1 MSKLIP
7 ITLLALALPTLAGAA
22 PKGAPAKGDVLPF
35 TATEKT
41 LPNGLKIIVV
51 PTGFPNLVSV
61 QIPVQTGSRN
71 EIEPGKSGFAH
82 FFEHMMFRGTKAYP
96 PEKYQEVITRSGA
109 RQNAYTSDDLT
120 NYHTTF
126 AKEDLET
133 ILKVEADRFQNLE
146 YSEPAFRT
154 EAQAVLGEYH
164 KSAANPSRRLDE
176 LLATTAFSAHTYKH
190 TTLGFYDDIKA
201 MPGYYEYSKQF
212 FRRWYTPDNAT
223 IFVVGD
229 FDDAKVMAAIRQH
242 YGTWTSRSADVK
254 IPVEPRQTAWKEAH
268 LDWPSPTLPRHLH
281 AWHVPGFSTSNLDS
295 AVRDIL
301 GEYLVGQTSPVYKE
315 LVLEKGLAEQV
326 GVWSGFRRD
335 PNLFS
340 ILAVMKTEA
349 ARNAVQDAFN
359 KAVNDLAKGR
369 VDAQRVK
376 EIQSNARYA
385 FLMSLETPADVAVQL
400 SWYTG
405 VGGSPQAM
413 EKHFQNMAQVK
424 PADLVEYVKK
434 HLQARNRTMVS
445 LTPKA
450 PAAQGGD
457 K

>member
-1 MSKLIP
+1 MRRLLL
-7 ITLLALALPTLAGAA
+7 LLALLSGGSALAQKNAFFPYPMTCDRLENSLQ
-22 PKGAPAKGDVLPF
+22 VCRVPF
-35 TATEKT
+35 NS
-41 LPNGLKIIVV
+41 PGLVAYYTSMRV
-51 PTGFPNLVSV
+51 
-61 QIPVQTGSRN
+61 GSRN
-71 EIEPGKSGFAH
+71 EVEPGHSGFAH
-82 FFEHMMFRGTKAYP
+82 FFEHMMFRGTKKVPGSAR
-96 PEKYQEVITRSGA
+96 EKFISQGGFADNAFTTPDITVY
-109 RQNAYTSDDLT
+109 N
-120 NYHTTF
+120 TF
-126 AKEDLET
+126 GPNDRLLEL
-133 ILKVEADRFQNLE
+133 IEIEADRFQNLE
-146 YSEPAFRT
+146 YAEPAFRT

-164 KSAANPSRRLDE
+164 KNAANPSRKLDE
-176 LLATTAFSAHTYKH
+176 LLADTAFTAHTYKH

-242 YGTWTSRSADVK
+242 YGTWTSKSANVK
-254 IPVEPRQTAWKEAH
+254 IPVEPKQTMWKEAH

-281 AWHVPGFSTSNLDS
+281 AWHVPGFSTTNLDS

-349 ARNAVQDAFN
+349 ARGAVQDAFN

-385 FLMSLETPADVAVQL
+385 FLMGLETPADVAVQL

-413 EKHFQNMAQVK
+413 EQHFQNMAKVK
-424 PADLVEYVKK
+424 PADLVEFVKK
-434 HLQARNRTMVS
+434 HMQARNRTLVS